1 MALCS
6 FLETR
11 FRPKNIKNSFSTK
24 KKLQKQIAIPI
35 LLKQSLSKYNT
46 IAKKIAYLLA

>member
-11 FRPKNIKNSFSTK
+11 FRPKKYKILFRLK
-24 KKLQKQIAIPI
+24 KIAKTIAIPI

-46 IAKKIAYLLA
+46 IEKDCHLLA